1 MARFRNSIHILL
13 AVSLALLSGCRSE
26 DSIKPTSKS
35 VAQQGQASQAA
46 AQQGTAK
53 PQQGQSMPGGKPAA
67 ADSAKRPDT
76 SARPAQTDRPGSGSG
91 SGSGASP
98 SHGSNRS
105 SDDIDV

>member
-1 MARFRNSIHILL
+1 MDQQDNN
-13 AVSLALLSGCRSE
+13 
-26 DSIKPTSKS
+26 KPSTTPAQKT
-35 VAQQGQASQAA
+35 QQGQAPQAG

-67 ADSAKRPDT
+67 ADTAKRQDS

-91 SGSGASP
+91 SGASP

-105 SDDIDV
+105 NEDIDV

>member
-1 MARFRNSIHILL
+1 MDQQDN
-13 AVSLALLSGCRSE
+13 
-26 DSIKPTSKS
+26 KPSATPAQKT
-35 VAQQGQASQAA
+35 QQGQASQAA

-76 SARPAQTDRPGSGSG
+76 AARPAQTDRPGSGSS

-105 SDDIDV
+105 NEDIDV